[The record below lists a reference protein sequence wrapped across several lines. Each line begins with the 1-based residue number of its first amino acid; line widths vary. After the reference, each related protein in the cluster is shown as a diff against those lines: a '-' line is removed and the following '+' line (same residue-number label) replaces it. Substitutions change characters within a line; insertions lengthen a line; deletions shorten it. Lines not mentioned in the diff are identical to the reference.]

1 MKNFVFD
8 LYGTL
13 ADIRTDE
20 TSARFRKKTDALM
33 LRKFGI
39 AHFCKQLQA
48 VAPYSSAEDDEPD
61 FFPAFCSI
69 FENDA
74 AAQAAALYRKKSR
87 AFLRVYCGVRPLLR

>member
-1 MKNFVFD
+1 
-8 LYGTL
+8 
-13 ADIRTDE
+13 
-20 TSARFRKKTDALM
+20 M

-74 AAQAAALYRKKSR
+74 AAQAAALYRKNH
-87 AFLRVYCGVRPLLR
+87 ALF

>member
-48 VAPYSSAEDDEPD
+48 VAPYSSAEDDEQL
-61 FFPAFCSI
+61 ATTLR
-69 FENDA
+69 
-74 AAQAAALYRKKSR
+74 QTSR
-87 AFLRVYCGVRPLLR
+87 EPSV

>member
-48 VAPYSSAEDDEPD
+48 VAPYSSQKMMSPTS
-61 FFPAFCSI
+61 FPHFAVSSEMTPQPKQQRSI
-69 FENDA
+69 GKNH
-74 AAQAAALYRKKSR
+74 AL
-87 AFLRVYCGVRPLLR
+87 F